1 MLAVNQLEVAFGGR
15 TLFRDANFSVSK
27 EDRVG
32 LAGKNGS
39 GKSTLLQ
46 IIAGLQPKQKGT
58 ITIPSDYTMGYL
70 RQELGGQ
77 SDLSVIDEA
86 KKAFEH
92 VQQMEQEILKLE
104 EYIATEQN
112 THTDEYMDKLSR
124 FSELHE
130 KFAMLGGNE
139 MDMLSSR
146 VLKGLGFNEEDLNR
160 PLAEFSGGWKMRVEL
175 AKLLLQ
181 QPDVLLLDEPTN
193 HLDIE
198 SIQWL
203 EGYLSTYSGAI
214 MLVSHDK
221 LFLDTITNRTLEI
234 SNGKIEDYRVN
245 YSKYLVLRQE
255 RRDNLVSAAKN
266 QEKEIEQLEKNI
278 NRFRAKA
285 SKASFAQSLMK
296 KLDKID
302 RIEVD
307 NEDIHAFN
315 FKFNVGRPSGKVVVN
330 GEGITKSFD
339 DNQVIKPLD
348 FYVNRGE
355 KIAFVGKN
363 GMGKTTLASMI
374 GGKLEPTSGGIEI
387 GHFVSTGF
395 FGQEQAKLLNPQ
407 KTVLEILDDEAR
419 GEIRTKLR
427 DILGSF
433 LFSGEDAEKKVNVLS
448 GGEKSRLAL
457 AKLLL
462 EPHNFLILDEP
473 TNHLDLASKAILK
486 DALLNYEGTMV
497 IVSHDRDFLQGLT
510 DKVFEFTPT
519 GVKEYLGDIDF
530 FLDRKKVENFRE
542 LERAKVGKAAPAP
555 TAPVE
560 KKPKK
565 EKPKLSYQEQKQRQS
580 ELNKVERSIA
590 NAEKDVEKFTK
601 EIADLEVKMMDPNA
615 VKSDPDLFGKHSSF
629 KTKLEKAET
638 AWEEGVEKL
647 EEMKKED

>member
-77 SDLSVIDEA
+77 SELSVIDEA

-92 VQQMEQEILKLE
+92 VQQMEQEIQKLE

-139 MDMLSSR
+139 MEMLSSR

-395 FGQEQAKLLNPQ
+395 FGQEQAKLLDPK
-407 KTVLEILDDEAR
+407 KTVLEVLDDEAR

-542 LERAKVGKAAPAP
+542 LERTKVNKAAPTQSAP
-555 TAPVE
+555 AQ
-560 KKPKK
+560 KKVKK
-565 EKPKLSYQEQKQRQS
+565 EKPKLSYQEQKLRQS
-580 ELNKVERSIA
+580 ELSKVERTIS
-590 NAEKDVEKFTK
+590 NAEKDVEKFTL
-601 EIADLEVKMMDPNA
+601 EIGELETKMMDSNA
-615 VKSDPDLFGKHSSF
+615 VKNDPDLFGRHSNL
-629 KTKLEKAET
+629 KVKLEKAEA
-638 AWEEGVEKL
+638 AWEVGVEKL